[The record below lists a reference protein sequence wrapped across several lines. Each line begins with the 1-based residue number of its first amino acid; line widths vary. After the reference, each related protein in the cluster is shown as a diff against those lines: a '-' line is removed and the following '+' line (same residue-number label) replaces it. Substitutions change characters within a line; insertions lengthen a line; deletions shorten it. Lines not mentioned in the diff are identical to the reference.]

1 MPTHGISKEEVQRRA
16 KLRAKQA
23 EQRKQDAARAL
34 EDREEAQRAEKK
46 KTQRLRAL
54 RLAHEAKLAAEA
66 EKPQT
71 KKPDRKIKTARK
83 S

>member
-1 MPTHGISKEEVQRRA
+1 MPTHGIPKEEVQRRA

-23 EQRKQDAARAL
+23 EQRKQDAVRAL
-34 EDREEAQRAEKK
+34 EDRKEAQRAEEV

-71 KKPDRKIKTARK
+71 KKPHRKIRTARK